1 MVKPRWNLLL
11 ATGMRL
17 VPFSHARQLTADVAF
32 LARHAHDQIGTV
44 LGEFVKM
51 SRHRTEEVSRVVQT
65 GVDRQL
71 SGLGLVTKGDLA
83 AFERRLRSASTMTS
97 LSRARGTAARSG
109 RRSTRPK

>member
-17 VPFSHARQLTADVAF
+17 VPFSHARQLTADVV
-32 LARHAHDQIGTV
+32 LQGRHAHDQIGAV

-71 SGLGLVTKGDLA
+71 SGLGLVSKGDLA
-83 AFERRLRSASTMTS
+83 AFERRLRSASTPKTNQVNKKTPR
-97 LSRARGTAARSG
+97 RATG
-109 RRSTRPK
+109 